1 MKKID
6 KKQDNLRQKDG
17 QSGQSLVEMAIML
30 VVLVTLLGGV
40 LDLGRA
46 YYVYLSL
53 QDAAGEGAVYGSIF
67 PDRLG
72 LTPETGCTEDFV
84 NNCNDPNNVIYRSQ
98 NESPSGGMIDWSGTE
113 VSVYLR
119 GWSNTDGTIPDP
131 SITAAGQTI
140 TVIMSY
146 EYEVI
151 TPVIEVF
158 TGDTIT
164 LEATAVNTIVGL
176 SN

>member
-1 MKKID
+1 MKKTD
-6 KKQDNLRQKDG
+6 NKQNNQQQSG

-53 QDAAGEGAVYGSIF
+53 QDAAGEAATYGSIF
-67 PDRLG
+67 PDRLN
-72 LTPETGCTEDFV
+72 LPNETGCSEPFQND
-84 NNCNDPNNVIYRSQ
+84 CSDPNNAIYRAQ
-98 NESPSGGMIDWSGTE
+98 HESPSGGLIDWSSTD
-113 VSVYLR
+113 VTVDAP
-119 GWSNTDGTIPDP
+119 NTTAGEM
-131 SITAAGQTI
+131 ITLT
-140 TVIMSY
+140 MSY

-151 TPVIEVF
+151 TPVIQVF
-158 TGDTIT
+158 TGDTMT
-164 LEATAVNTIVGL
+164 LSATAVNTIVGL